1 MKFPYG
7 LSDFYR
13 IIKQNY
19 YYIDRTALIKE
30 IEEAGEQLLFL
41 RPRRFGKSLWL
52 STLENYYDIGRKEEF
67 EELFGHLAIGQNPT
81 QERNRY
87 FILNWDFSII
97 DANGDYEHIVRGIH
111 SHINSAIFT
120 FNLRY
125 RHLLSADIPIDA
137 ENSLTS
143 FNHLLATTAAL
154 GHPVY
159 LLIDEYDN
167 FANEVM
173 TSRHQ
178 SKTRYEALVQGEG
191 IIKTVF
197 KAVKAAASGR
207 GLERVFI
214 TGVAPLVMSDIT
226 SGYNVV
232 KNISQQPKL
241 HRICGFTP
249 HEVQTIN
256 QQIAAT
262 CGGKRVSVAADEAMH
277 MMRRYYNGYRFSP
290 RLEDKLY
297 NPTLCLYFWERWQ
310 DECSYPE
317 QMLDSNL
324 SMDKNRI
331 DYIASLP
338 HGNALIEQ
346 LSTTLEP
353 VIIDELYT
361 AFGVES
367 LLNPAPDSAYL
378 LSLLTWFGVLTIEGR
393 NELGQLTLTI
403 PNQVVHSLYIE
414 RLQRSILP
422 GFEDTDRRRQL
433 AIQFYT
439 HGDLAPLVE
448 FIESRFLPVLSNRDQ
463 RWSNEL
469 TLKVTLI
476 TLLMNSLY
484 YSTRSELGVGR
495 GYTDLLLEVR
505 PDKRQTPLLDHLFEL
520 KYLPLKILGQSD
532 AELNTLT
539 HAELAA
545 LPAVKAAL
553 DQAEQQLANYIPTL
567 QNENPA
573 TTWKLRSH
581 ALVMIG
587 LNRIA
592 WRSCI
597 C

>member
-13 IIKQNY
+13 IIKQDY

-97 DANGDYEHIVRGIH
+97 DANGDYEHIVHGIH
-111 SHINSAIFT
+111 SHINGMIDYFSA
-120 FNLRY
+120 RY
-125 RHLLSADIPIDA
+125 QHWLPTKISLD
-137 ENSLTS
+137 ENNSLRS
-143 FNHLLATTAAL
+143 FSNLISSIKPL
-154 GHPVY
+154 GHPLY

-173 TSRHQ
+173 TNRHQ
-178 SKTRYEALVQGEG
+178 SKTRNEELVRAEG

-214 TGVAPLVMSDIT
+214 TGVTPLVMSDIT
-226 SGYNVV
+226 SGYNVSE
-232 KNISQQPKL
+232 NISHLPTL
-241 HRICGFTP
+241 NTLCGFSS
-249 HEVQTIN
+249 EEILTIN
-256 QQIAAT
+256 RKIVHACELPTQ
-262 CGGKRVSVAADEAMH
+262 SADEAMT
-277 MMRRYYNGYRFSP
+277 MMRRYYNGYRFCLTAS
-290 RLEDKLY
+290 EKVY
-297 NPTLCLYFWERWQ
+297 NPTLALYFFKAWQ
-310 DECSYPE
+310 RKCSYPE

-324 SMDKNRI
+324 SMDKNRL

-414 RLQRSILP
+414 KLQRSILP
-422 GFEDTDRRRQL
+422 SVEDTDRRRQL

-439 HGDLAPLVE
+439 HGDLAPLVA
-448 FIESRFLPVLSNRDQ
+448 FIESRFLPALSNRDQ

-476 TLLMNSLY
+476 TLLMNSLN

-587 LNRIA
+587 LNRVA
-592 WRSCI
+592 WRTL
-597 C
+597 

>member
-1 MKFPYG
+1 
-7 LSDFYR
+7 
-13 IIKQNY
+13 
-19 YYIDRTALIKE
+19 
-30 IEEAGEQLLFL
+30 
-41 RPRRFGKSLWL
+41 
-52 STLENYYDIGRKEEF
+52 
-67 EELFGHLAIGQNPT
+67 
-81 QERNRY
+81 
-87 FILNWDFSII
+87 
-97 DANGDYEHIVRGIH
+97 
-111 SHINSAIFT
+111 
-120 FNLRY
+120 
-125 RHLLSADIPIDA
+125 
-137 ENSLTS
+137 
-143 FNHLLATTAAL
+143 
-154 GHPVY
+154 
-159 LLIDEYDN
+159 
-167 FANEVM
+167 
-173 TSRHQ
+173 
-178 SKTRYEALVQGEG
+178 
-191 IIKTVF
+191 
-197 KAVKAAASGR
+197 
-207 GLERVFI
+207 
-214 TGVAPLVMSDIT
+214 
-226 SGYNVV
+226 
-232 KNISQQPKL
+232 
-241 HRICGFTP
+241 
-249 HEVQTIN
+249 
-256 QQIAAT
+256 
-262 CGGKRVSVAADEAMH
+262 
-277 MMRRYYNGYRFSP
+277 
-290 RLEDKLY
+290 
-297 NPTLCLYFWERWQ
+297 
-310 DECSYPE
+310 
-317 QMLDSNL
+317 MLDSNL

-353 VIIDELYT
+353 MIIDELYT

-403 PNQVVHSLYIE
+403 PNQVVQSLYIE

-439 HGDLAPLVE
+439 HGDLAPLVA

-553 DQAEQQLANYIPTL
+553 DQAEQQLANYLPTL

-587 LNRIA
+587 LNRVA
-592 WRSCI
+592 WRTL
-597 C
+597 